1 MQYIHKKSKG
11 FDIKGHRK
19 RLDLGDSNRN
29 MKGISTNAQSLDQA
43 WPLGYQHLCWCPKN
57 PDELLCN

>member
-1 MQYIHKKSKG
+1 MQYIHKNSKG

-43 WPLGYQHLCWCPKN
+43 WPIGYNQHLCW
-57 PDELLCN
+57 